1 MSLRCHTP
9 PEMRGRYLAQ
19 LDDRVMRCPT
29 VAVER
34 RVRQGQDPTDVT
46 TGSATS
52 SGATSLAGETTAS
65 FLISFIPTKTL
76 VMKRLT
82 TTALPTALPTSL
94 PTSLIISKNAWWRTT
109 TLVYSETYSTLYHYV
124 ISAYCSWRI
133 FVTLLLLSLFY
144 NCVLSFHGTI
154 NTT

>member
-1 MSLRCHTP
+1 MMSLRCHTP

-46 TGSATS
+46 TGGATS
-52 SGATSLAGETTAS
+52 SAGSETTAS

-76 VMKRLT
+76 MMKRLT
-82 TTALPTALPTSL
+82 TTALPTSL
-94 PTSLIISKNAWWRTT
+94 PTSLIISNNAWWWRTT

>member
-46 TGSATS
+46 TGGATS
-52 SGATSLAGETTAS
+52 SAGSETTAS

-76 VMKRLT
+76 MMKRLT
-82 TTALPTALPTSL
+82 TTALPTSL
-94 PTSLIISKNAWWRTT
+94 PTSLIISNNAWWWRTT